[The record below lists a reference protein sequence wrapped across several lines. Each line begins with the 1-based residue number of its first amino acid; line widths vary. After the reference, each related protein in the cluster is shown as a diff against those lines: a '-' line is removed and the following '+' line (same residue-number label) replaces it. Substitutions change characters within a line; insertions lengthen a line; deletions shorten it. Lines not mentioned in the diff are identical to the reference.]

1 MTRHLL
7 DATSGRG
14 VRTGVDAAAII
25 HAVSTR
31 VQLHEK
37 LREIFRHARWE
48 ADGGGKPGAVGNAS
62 SKETAV
68 PGVRNGVRA
77 SQLDARWIKSRHS
90 NAEGNCVEVAP
101 LTGGGIAMR
110 NSRDPDGPALV
121 YTAAELAAFLAG
133 AKDGEFDHLL

>member
-1 MTRHLL
+1 M
-7 DATSGRG
+7 
-14 VRTGVDAAAII
+14 
-25 HAVSTR
+25 
-31 VQLHEK
+31 QLHEK
-37 LREIFRHARWE
+37 LREIF
-48 ADGGGKPGAVGNAS
+48 PGARPDNRTARREGHGN

-101 LTGGGIAMR
+101 LTDGGIAMR

-133 AKDGEFDHLL
+133 AKDGEFDHLV